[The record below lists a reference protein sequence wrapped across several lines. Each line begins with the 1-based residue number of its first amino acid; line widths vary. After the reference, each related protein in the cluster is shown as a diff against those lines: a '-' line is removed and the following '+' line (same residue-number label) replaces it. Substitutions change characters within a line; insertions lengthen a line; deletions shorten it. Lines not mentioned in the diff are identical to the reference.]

1 MIKTCDIIV
10 NNILQYIK
18 SIPGSPLR
26 WAQRGAHYLKLQI
39 MRIWEVGIRIP
50 DRINIT
56 FREDFE
62 ILTAI
67 VEKDESLA
75 ERRMKEHISNAFK
88 DYIKVTLLDE
98 AGIQDIPGKRANKK
112 TGS

>member
-10 NNILQYIK
+10 NNILQYTK
-18 SIPGSPLR
+18 SIPDSPLR
-26 WAQRGAHYLKLQI
+26 WAQRGVHYLKLQI

-50 DRINIT
+50 DRINIV
-56 FREDFE
+56 FREHLE

-67 VEKDESLA
+67 IERDESLA

-98 AGIQDIPGKRANKK
+98 AGIQDTPGRRANKN

>member
-1 MIKTCDIIV
+1 MGAK
-10 NNILQYIK
+10 
-18 SIPGSPLR
+18 GSSLFKAPDHENLGSR
-26 WAQRGAHYLKLQI
+26 HP
-39 MRIWEVGIRIP
+39 VP
-50 DRINIT
+50 DRINII
-56 FREDFE
+56 FREHLE

-67 VEKDESLA
+67 IERDESLA

-98 AGIQDIPGKRANKK
+98 AGIQDTPGRRANKN

>member
-1 MIKTCDIIV
+1 MIKPCDIIV

-50 DRINIT
+50 DRINIA
-56 FREDFE
+56 FREHLE

-67 VEKDESLA
+67 VGRDEALA
-75 ERRMKEHISNAFK
+75 ERRMKEHICNAFK
-88 DYIKVTLLDE
+88 DYIKVTLPDE
-98 AGIQDIPGKRANKK
+98 AGIQDIPKRRAHKN